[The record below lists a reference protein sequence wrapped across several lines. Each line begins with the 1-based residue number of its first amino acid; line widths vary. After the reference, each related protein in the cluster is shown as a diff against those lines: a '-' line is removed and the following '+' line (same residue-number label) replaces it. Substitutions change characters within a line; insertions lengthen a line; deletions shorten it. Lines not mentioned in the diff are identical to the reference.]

1 MNHTDP
7 RVDLYIEKSPAYAQ
21 AILSRLR
28 MLIHELCPEAFEEMK
43 WGAPHFMYRSAA
55 LCGIA
60 AFKNHC
66 VLHFSKASL
75 MNLAK
80 DSTKN
85 KVAMGQF
92 GKIST
97 LDEVPSKKIL
107 LPWINEAMSLNEQG
121 VKRIIKK
128 LDPKQVDSMI
138 HPGFLKALKSSTKIY
153 DVFFKLSPSHRKE
166 YIEYINEAKRP
177 ETQQR
182 RIEISIGKLQE
193 GLSHNDKYQTKTN
206 KTK

>member
-1 MNHTDP
+1 MNNTDP

-28 MLIHELCPEAFEEMK
+28 QLIHELCPEVCEEIK

-75 MNLAK
+75 MNIAK
-80 DSTKN
+80 DSAVN
-85 KVAMGQF
+85 NSAMGQF

-97 LDEVPSKKIL
+97 LAEVPGKKTL
-107 LPWINEAMSLNEQG
+107 LPWINEAMLLNEQG

-128 LDPKQVDSMI
+128 LDPRQVDAMI
-138 HPGFLKALKSSTKIY
+138 HPDFLKALKSSKKIHIA
-153 DVFFKLSPSHRKE
+153 FFALSPSHRKE

-177 ETQQR
+177 ETRER
-182 RIEISIGKLQE
+182 RIENSISKLKE
-193 GLSHNDKYQTKTN
+193 GLSHNFKYNRKII